1 LARFRQICKKKYPNI
16 KKCLSDLNLS
26 KNGKNGFDEGYFR
39 KGRAIGMTM
48 PKKESACKRFF
59 LHLKEY
65 RQ

>member
-1 LARFRQICKKKYPNI
+1 MQEKISQHQKRSLGFKFEQKWQKI
-16 KKCLSDLNLS
+16 
-26 KNGKNGFDEGYFR
+26 GFDEGYFR